1 MVDELDDE
9 KSEGLNLQHYLGVV
23 RRRHMYFLIPLFL
36 GWIIVWG
43 VSWVLPPRYLSSTL
57 ILVEQPTMPK
67 DYVMPNVNDD
77 LQERMQSITQQI
89 LSRTRLLHIIDE
101 FKLYAGGHAQRS
113 PDEKVAM
120 MRKDIVIDLV
130 RDERNQITAFNVSYS
145 SRSPQMAQQVTSEL
159 TDLFINENLEVRQRQ
174 SEDTTQF
181 LEAQLE
187 TARKTLSEQEEK
199 IREFKGQ
206 HVGEMPGQLASN
218 LQILQGLQSQLQNEE
233 DALNTARQQHVYL
246 QTLADQYR
254 ALQGSPKNSD
264 GTTMGLPAIDQEL
277 DKLKAQLTD
286 LRSHYT
292 ELHPDVRK
300 VKDQIAQTE
309 KMRQQLLAG
318 LNSSSTASSNNG
330 SNAAGAADNTANA
343 ANQNADPAQASLLAP
358 IQSQLRSNLLEIT
371 NREHS
376 VTALKA
382 KVDDYQGRLNQ
393 EPIREQQLADL
404 TRGYEQSQANY
415 DDLLKKKNESKMATS
430 MELLQQGERFRI
442 VDPPSLPLK
451 PDFPNRLKF
460 CGIGLGVGLA
470 LGVVFAGAF
479 EMMDDRIHDEK
490 EFQKLLPVAVISE
503 IPAIARP
510 EDELRERRQL
520 WLGWAVAALVSA
532 TILLGSALSYLRG

>member
-43 VSWVLPPRYLSSTL
+43 VSWVLPPRYLSTTL

-67 DYVMPNVNDD
+67 DYVTPNVNDD

-101 FKLYAGGHAQRS
+101 YKLYAGGHAQRS
-113 PDEKVAM
+113 PDQKVEM
-120 MRKDIVIDLV
+120 MRKDIIIDLV

-187 TARKTLSEQEEK
+187 TARKTLSDQEEK

-233 DALNTARQQHVYL
+233 DALNAARQQHVYL

-254 ALQGSPKNSD
+254 ALQGTSKSS
-264 GTTMGLPAIDQEL
+264 GTTTTGGLPALDQEL
-277 DKLKAQLTD
+277 DKLKAQLAD
-286 LRSHYT
+286 LKSHYT
-292 ELHPDVRK
+292 DRHPDVRK
-300 VKDQIAQTE
+300 VQDQIAQTE
-309 KMRQQLLAG
+309 KMREQLLTSLKANG
-318 LNSSSTASSNNG
+318 AAQADGTDSVVDTASMDPTQ
-330 SNAAGAADNTANA
+330 AA
-343 ANQNADPAQASLLAP
+343 LLAQ
-358 IQSQLRSNLLEIT
+358 IQSQLKSNQVEVT

-376 VTALKA
+376 IVALKA
-382 KVDDYQGRLNQ
+382 KMDDYQARLNQ
-393 EPIREQQLADL
+393 EPVREQQLSDL
-404 TRGYEQSQANY
+404 TRGYEQSKANY
-415 DDLLKKKNESKMATS
+415 DDLLKKKNESAMATS
-430 MELLQQGERFRI
+430 MELLQQGERFRVI
-442 VDPPSLPLK
+442 DPPSLPSK

-460 CGIGLGVGLA
+460 CGIGLGIGLA
-470 LGVVFAGAF
+470 LGAVVAGAF
-479 EMMDDRIHDEK
+479 EMMDDRIYDEK
-490 EFQKLLPVAVISE
+490 ELQKMLPVAVISE
-503 IPAIARP
+503 IPAMAAAV
-510 EDELRERRQL
+510 DERNERRRL
-520 WLGWAVAALVSA
+520 WLGWVTAAFVSV
-532 TILLGSALSYLRG
+532 TILLGSAFSYLRG